1 MDRLMTVIN
10 NKVTV
15 EGDNFGQQYILKRTE
30 KRKEIGLIAV
40 AKKGSTT
47 PPCLILVK
55 ECFRI
60 KARRKSQRNGISDI
74 FN

>member
-40 AKKGSTT
+40 AKKRVNYTAVPDT
-47 PPCLILVK
+47 
-55 ECFRI
+55 R
-60 KARRKSQRNGISDI
+60 Q
-74 FN
+74 